1 MKTKLF
7 FFIIFSIFLLY
18 GCNRDKVFVEI
29 TSPKDGDV
37 FSINDIIIV
46 KVEASTEKGFISLV
60 ELDVETLE
68 SHKMVMK
75 PYVFEIP
82 ARAFEDPNTGGFVGP
97 IFRYISVTAH
107 NSKGDFAGDVIDI
120 IIK

>member
-1 MKTKLF
+1 MKSKLF
-7 FFIIFSIFLLY
+7 YFVIFGIFLLS

-37 FSINDIIIV
+37 FAISDVIVV
-46 KVEASTEKGFISLV
+46 KVEASTEKGFISRV

-68 SHKMVMK
+68 SQKMVKK

-82 ARAFEDPNTGGFVGP
+82 ARAFDTYTWEGKDTV
-97 IFRYISVTAH
+97 FRYISVTAY
-107 NSKGDFAGDVIDI
+107 NSKGDIAGDVIDLRI
-120 IIK
+120 TK